1 MLCPAYWP
9 TVSLQIPG
17 MPERFHGRRVFVEIK
32 SQKRPIE
39 QPMSYRAQGMIT
51 LRFFPIKEPLEKK
64 L

>member
-9 TVSLQIPG
+9 TVSLQISG
-17 MPERFHGRRVFVEIK
+17 IPERFHGREFIVEIK

-51 LRFFPIKEPLEKK
+51 LRFFPIKEPPEKK